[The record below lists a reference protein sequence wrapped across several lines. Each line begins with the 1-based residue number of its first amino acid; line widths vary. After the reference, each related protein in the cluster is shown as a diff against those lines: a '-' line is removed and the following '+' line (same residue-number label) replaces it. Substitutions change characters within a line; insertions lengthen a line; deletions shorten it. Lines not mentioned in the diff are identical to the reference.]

1 MAAKSGEKAKYCHLL
16 PAGCQGD
23 GKKNPLNIS
32 VSGQLP
38 LLPLFL
44 IKFK

>member
-23 GKKNPLNIS
+23 GKKKPFKYKRFRS
-32 VSGQLP
+32 VATVATV
-38 LLPLFL
+38 FN
-44 IKFK
+44 KV